1 MNFMKELQERFP
13 DYTIH
18 PVETTHHTN
27 VLRLSKDGHPTLIA
41 KTIWHDMSDPDGDMG
56 IKAQDK
62 AYRTEVKIL
71 KLLPRW
77 WRIRL
82 IDNFKTPLNRV
93 IVTNE
98 IINVP
103 WTSYKKGTHDVEI
116 AKLVCK
122 QLQWLHSH
130 KISHNDLELKNIL
143 LTDSAEPLII
153 DFEKSSLM
161 ATKEQMNADY
171 SMVVASMKEHPTTKA
186 IGTLVEDSFK
196 GIRTRR
202 TKTRRV

>member
-13 DYTIH
+13 EYTIH
-18 PVETTHHTN
+18 PVKTTHHTN
-27 VLRLSKDGHPTLIA
+27 VLRLVKDGYPTFIA
-41 KTIWHDMSDPDGDMG
+41 KTIWHDMSDPEGNMG

-71 KLLPRW
+71 KLLPKW
-77 WRIRL
+77 WGIHL
-82 IDNFKTPLNRV
+82 IDNFKTLLNRV

-116 AKLVCK
+116 AKCICK

-130 KISHNDLELKNIL
+130 KIAHKDLELKNIL
-143 LTDSAEPLII
+143 LTDSARPLII

-171 SMVVASMKEHPTTKA
+171 SMIVASMKEHATTKS
-186 IGTLVEDSFK
+186 IGTLIEDSFK
-196 GIRTRR
+196 GIRMGRR
-202 TKTRRV
+202 KTRRL